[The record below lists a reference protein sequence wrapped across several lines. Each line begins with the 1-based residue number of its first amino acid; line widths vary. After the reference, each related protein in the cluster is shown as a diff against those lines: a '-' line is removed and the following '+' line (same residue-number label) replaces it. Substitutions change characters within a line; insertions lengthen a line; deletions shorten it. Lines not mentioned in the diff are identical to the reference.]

1 MPKESCGTVKKKK
14 KTDKITTFRK
24 KPISSEASKALYSI
38 YDSIKAGGK
47 SDNPMAVAMSKWKE
61 SVVLKNGSWTLK
73 AKPKKESKKES
84 INPSTVGLQMPAGSA
99 KVGDGSFESFRNMLR
114 DALLALFGK
123 KYLYIVSTFR
133 TKVIVDIDEGNQ
145 AGYYEIPYII
155 KAGKFSFGT
164 SVKVIKLTKF
174 QKAERKTW
182 RDYRNSVSEFVSGN
196 TKLSEVIKSGMRV
209 NREKIK

>member
-1 MPKESCGTVKKKK
+1 
-14 KTDKITTFRK
+14 
-24 KPISSEASKALYSI
+24 
-38 YDSIKAGGK
+38 
-47 SDNPMAVAMSKWKE
+47 
-61 SVVLKNGSWTLK
+61 
-73 AKPKKESKKES
+73 
-84 INPSTVGLQMPAGSA
+84 MPAGSA
-99 KVGDGSFESFRNMLR
+99 KIGDGSLESFRNMLR

-123 KYLYIVSTFR
+123 KYLYIVSTCR
-133 TKVIVDIDEGNQ
+133 TKVIVDIDDPKQ
-145 AGYYEIPYII
+145 AGYYEVPYKI

-164 SVKVIKLTKF
+164 PVKVIKLTKF